1 MGLQT
6 QIPLTSSEELEK
18 FYSESF
24 YFSYSSIKKLLYSPR
39 AFYSHYILRQKE
51 DSTDT
56 HLIAGRAAHC
66 LLLEPDKFDEQFIM
80 LPGKIPTE
88 SNKVIIDHV
97 FNNHYLSMNNS
108 TLDLVDF
115 SQEILNQLLTNNLYQ
130 NLADDKK
137 PCKDHTMYT
146 GDEKRLAKIL
156 TDNNKEYFTFL
167 KEKESKTVI
176 DSTVKAKAEETVA
189 CLKANSNVCAL
200 MALGHDNSKGVTVY
214 SELALLTET
223 DDFDFGFKGIIDNVV
238 VDENIKTIFI
248 NDLKLTNKPIQDF
261 PSAVD
266 YYRYDIQASMY
277 LGLAYEKFIKD
288 RPDAEEWNIIFT
300 FIVADKYNQV
310 YPFQVSNETV
320 TRWKDEF
327 KLVINT
333 LDYHYKNRDYT
344 LPYELAIGNIKL

>member
-6 QIPLTSSEELEK
+6 QTPLTSSEELER

-39 AFYSHYILRQKE
+39 AFYSHYILKQRE

-66 LLLEPDKFDEQFIM
+66 LLLEPDNFDEQFIM

-88 SNKVIIDHV
+88 SNKVIIDHI
-97 FNNHYLSMNNS
+97 FNNHYLSMKNDS
-108 TLDLVDF
+108 LTLEDF
-115 SQEILNQLLTNNLYQ
+115 PQEIINQLLVNNLYQ
-130 NLADDKK
+130 SLKTD
-137 PCKDHTMYT
+137 PQ
-146 GDEKRLAKIL
+146 RLEKIL

-176 DSTVKAKAEETVA
+176 DSTVKTKAEETVA

-223 DDFDFGFKGIIDNVV
+223 DDFDFGFKGILDNIV

-288 RPDAEEWNIIFT
+288 RPDAKEWNIIFT

-310 YPFQVSNETV
+310 YPFQVSDETL

-333 LDYHYKNRDYT
+333 IDYHYKNRDYT